1 MAASAA
7 STRSDTI
14 EAHLPLVRS
23 IAQRYVRHGEP
34 LEDLVQVGTLGLI
47 KAVDRFD
54 PSRDVA
60 LSALARP
67 SIEGEI
73 RHHLRD
79 AGCGPHVPR
88 TDRELAAR
96 VHDAEAGLIARLR
109 RAPTHAELAQAVGV
123 DEEGVARA
131 LQAHDAARP
140 VVLDDAA
147 PDRSTVA
154 RGADAAEARLL
165 LEAGWDI
172 LDERERRLLELRY
185 RQDFSQRE
193 IARELGLSQAHVS
206 RLLRAALDRLR
217 GELDPPAEDDHEDHD
232 GSEARRSA
240 PAPATTMT
248 TATTTAM
255 TTVTTTAT
263 PATRPDGRSGRL
275 LLRLPRSLHAELA
288 EAAER
293 EGVPLNTFIAGTL
306 SAAVVAPDPDPHPHP
321 DPSPDP
327 EPIPD
332 PEPVPGGPDLEP
344 AATTDVPPMTHLR
357 SLLVLNALV
366 IASAAIVGAALLLHA

>member
-7 STRSDTI
+7 SSRSDTI

-34 LEDLVQVGTLGLI
+34 LEDLVQVGTVGLI

-88 TDRELAAR
+88 TDRELAGR
-96 VHDAEAGLIARLR
+96 VHDAEAGLTARLH
-109 RAPTHAELAQAVGV
+109 RAPTQAELAQAVGV
-123 DEEGVARA
+123 DEERVARA
-131 LQAHDAARP
+131 LQAGDAARP
-140 VVLDDAA
+140 VALDDDA
-147 PDRSTVA
+147 PDRGTAA

-165 LEAGWDI
+165 LEAGWEI

-185 RQDFSQRE
+185 REDFSQKR

-217 GELDPPAEDDHEDHD
+217 HELDPSAEDDHDD
-232 GSEARRSA
+232 DAATPPSA
-240 PAPATTMT
+240 TAPVA
-248 TATTTAM
+248 A
-255 TTVTTTAT
+255 TTAT
-263 PATRPDGRSGRL
+263 PATRPDARSGRL
-275 LLRLPRSLHAELA
+275 LLRVPRSLHAELA

-306 SAAVVAPDPDPHPHP
+306 SAAVAAPDPDPHPQP

-344 AATTDVPPMTHLR
+344 AATAGVPPMTHLR

-366 IASAAIVGAALLLHA
+366 IALATLAGVGLLLLVGLGAV

>member
-1 MAASAA
+1 MAASTA

-34 LEDLVQVGTLGLI
+34 LEDLVQVGTVGLI

-54 PSRDVA
+54 PSRDLA

-79 AGCGPHVPR
+79 AGGGPHVPR
-88 TDRELAAR
+88 TDRELAGR
-96 VHDAEAGLIARLR
+96 VHDAAAGLTARLR
-109 RAPTHAELAQAVGV
+109 RAPSHAELAHAVGV
-123 DEEGVARA
+123 DEERVARA
-131 LQAHDAARP
+131 LQARDAARP
-140 VVLDDAA
+140 VALEDDA
-147 PDRSTVA
+147 PDRTA
-154 RGADAAEARLL
+154 TTRADADAAEARVL

-185 RQDFSQRE
+185 GEDCSQKQ

-217 GELDPPAEDDHEDHD
+217 RELDPSMAADD
-232 GSEARRSA
+232 AATPRSA
-240 PAPATTMT
+240 AATTV
-248 TATTTAM
+248 ATTTA
-255 TTVTTTAT
+255 AGA

-275 LLRLPRSLHAELA
+275 LLRLPRSLHADLA

-293 EGVPLNTFIAGTL
+293 EGVPLNTFIAGRL
-306 SAAVVAPDPDPHPHP
+306 SAAIAAPDTDPHPHP

-332 PEPVPGGPDLEP
+332 PEPPPPGPDLEP
-344 AATTDVPPMTHLR
+344 AATTDVPPMVHLR

-366 IASAAIVGAALLLHA
+366 IALAALAGVALLLLVWLGVV

>member
-1 MAASAA
+1 MAASTA
-7 STRSDTI
+7 SSRSDTI

-34 LEDLVQVGTLGLI
+34 LEDLVQVGTVGLI

-79 AGCGPHVPR
+79 AGGGPHVPR
-88 TDRELAAR
+88 TDRELAGR
-96 VHDAEAGLIARLR
+96 VRAAENRLTARLR
-109 RAPTHAELAQAVGV
+109 RAPTQAELAQAVGV
-123 DEEGVARA
+123 DVERVAQA
-131 LQAHDAARP
+131 LQARDAARP
-140 VVLDDAA
+140 VALDGEA
-147 PDRSTVA
+147 PDRPATA
-154 RGADAAEARLL
+154 RGDSDAAEARLL
-165 LEAGWDI
+165 IEAGWDI

-185 RQDFSQRE
+185 REDFSQRQ

-217 GELDPPAEDDHEDHD
+217 RELDPPDDDD
-232 GSEARRSA
+232 GAAPRR
-240 PAPATTMT
+240 PATT
-248 TATTTAM
+248 
-255 TTVTTTAT
+255 
-263 PATRPDGRSGRL
+263 PATQRDGRSGRL
-275 LLRLPRSLHAELA
+275 LLRLPRSLHGELA
-288 EAAER
+288 EAAEA
-293 EGVPLNTFIAGTL
+293 EGVPLNTFIAGRL
-306 SAAVVAPDPDPHPHP
+306 SAAVAAPDPDPHPHP

-332 PEPVPGGPDLEP
+332 PEPTPGPDVAP
-344 AATTDVPPMTHLR
+344 ASDAPSVPPPTHLR
-357 SLLVLNALV
+357 SLLVLNAVV
-366 IASAAIVGAALLLHA
+366 IALAALAGAGLLLLVGLGVV

>member
-1 MAASAA
+1 MAASTA

-34 LEDLVQVGTLGLI
+34 LEDLVQVGIVGLI

-88 TDRELAAR
+88 TDRELAGR
-96 VHDAEAGLIARLR
+96 VHDAEAGLTARLH

-123 DEEGVARA
+123 DEERVALA

-140 VVLDDAA
+140 VALDDDA

-185 RQDFSQRE
+185 REDFSQRQ
-193 IARELGLSQAHVS
+193 IAGELGLSQAHVS

-217 GELDPPAEDDHEDHD
+217 GELDPSAEDDHEDHD
-232 GSEARRSA
+232 GAEAARSA
-240 PAPATTMT
+240 PAPATT
-248 TATTTAM
+248 TTT
-255 TTVTTTAT
+255 VT

-344 AATTDVPPMTHLR
+344 AATADVPPMTHLR

-366 IASAAIVGAALLLHA
+366 IALAAMVGAALLLYA

>member
-1 MAASAA
+1 MAASTA
-7 STRSDTI
+7 SSRSDTI

-34 LEDLVQVGTLGLI
+34 LEDLVQVGTVGLI

-79 AGCGPHVPR
+79 AGTGPHVPR
-88 TDRELAAR
+88 TDRELARR
-96 VHDAEAGLIARLR
+96 VHDAEAALTARLH
-109 RAPTHAELAQAVGV
+109 RAPTHAELAQALGV
-123 DEEGVARA
+123 DQQRVARA

-140 VVLDDAA
+140 VALDDEP
-147 PDRSTVA
+147 PDRSAAA
-154 RGADAAEARLL
+154 RADADAAEARLL

-172 LDERERRLLELRY
+172 LDDRERRLLELRY
-185 RQDFSQRE
+185 REDCSQRQ

-217 GELDPPAEDDHEDHD
+217 RALDPSAADAGAAPAP
-232 GSEARRSA
+232 GSGSA
-240 PAPATTMT
+240 AAPNAAAAPATTPT
-248 TATTTAM
+248 LG
-255 TTVTTTAT
+255 
-263 PATRPDGRSGRL
+263 DGRSGRL

-288 EAAER
+288 DAAER
-293 EGVPLNTFIAGTL
+293 EGVSLNTFIAGAL
-306 SAAVVAPDPDPHPHP
+306 SAAIAAPDPSPHPEPDPRPDPDPL
-321 DPSPDP
+321 PDP
-327 EPIPD
+327 EPSP
-332 PEPVPGGPDLEP
+332 GPDVAPAPSAGEPP
-344 AATTDVPPMTHLR
+344 AAVHLR
-357 SLLVLNALV
+357 SLLVLNAAV
-366 IASAAIVGAALLLHA
+366 IALAALAGIALLLLVWLGVV

>member
-1 MAASAA
+1 MAASTA
-7 STRSDTI
+7 SSRSDTI

-34 LEDLVQVGTLGLI
+34 LEDLVQVGTVGLI

-79 AGCGPHVPR
+79 AGGGPHVPR
-88 TDRELAAR
+88 TDRELAGR
-96 VHDAEAGLIARLR
+96 VRDAENGLTARLR

-123 DEEGVARA
+123 DVERVAQA
-131 LQAHDAARP
+131 LQARDAARP
-140 VVLDDAA
+140 VALDGEA
-147 PDRSTVA
+147 PDRPAAA
-154 RGADAAEARLL
+154 RGDTDAAEARLL

-185 RQDFSQRE
+185 REDFSQRQ

-217 GELDPPAEDDHEDHD
+217 RELDPPDHD
-232 GSEARRSA
+232 DDDGTA
-240 PAPATTMT
+240 PPRPATT
-248 TATTTAM
+248 
-255 TTVTTTAT
+255 
-263 PATRPDGRSGRL
+263 PATQRDGRSGRL
-275 LLRLPRSLHAELA
+275 LLRLPRSLHGELA
-288 EAAER
+288 EAAEA
-293 EGVPLNTFIAGTL
+293 EGVPLNTFIAGRL
-306 SAAVVAPDPDPHPHP
+306 SAAVAAPDPDPHPHP

-332 PEPVPGGPDLEP
+332 PEPTPGPDVAP
-344 AATTDVPPMTHLR
+344 APDAPSVPPLTHLR
-357 SLLVLNALV
+357 SLLVLNAVV
-366 IASAAIVGAALLLHA
+366 IALAALAGAGLLLLVGLGAV